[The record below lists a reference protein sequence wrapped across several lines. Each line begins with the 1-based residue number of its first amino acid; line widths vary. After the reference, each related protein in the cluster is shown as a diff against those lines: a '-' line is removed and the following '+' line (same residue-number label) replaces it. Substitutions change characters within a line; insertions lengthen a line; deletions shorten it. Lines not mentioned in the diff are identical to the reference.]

1 MLDSNS
7 RAVKTHGKSVL
18 AESRSL
24 ITKLETFVQTS
35 NQHSKGIRQEVEQW
49 QAREQEQLSKQSATA
64 HDQVAKVNTSL
75 HAIRRQETV
84 SDDSVKALEQAFKDA
99 VAKIESGYKDWAEK
113 LKASCQKVCSQAEAS
128 STSNSAAVCSV
139 RVSFSIGANIFYQAE
154 KAFKSVGSLLEI
166 VVQESQTYIQQE
178 RQLLLDAKALSDEVT
193 SAEIGRLQEQNALL
207 TRLLES
213 ERVKSEKAKDQ
224 LISRISGLLG
234 DFTVERD
241 RSLRVAFEEMHN
253 RNVIG
258 EGEMEKCGNEN
269 GERIVGVIRA
279 GEDWGS
285 SLTRR
290 GGESKRLRDGA
301 FKVGTARFVIG
312 AARF

>member
-1 MLDSNS
+1 M
-7 RAVKTHGKSVL
+7 R
-18 AESRSL
+18 
-24 ITKLETFVQTS
+24 LETFVQTS
-35 NQHSKGIRQEVEQW
+35 NQHSKKIRQEVEQW
-49 QAREQEQLSKQSATA
+49 HTREQEQLSKHSATA
-64 HDQVAKVNTSL
+64 QDQVAKINTSL
-75 HAIRRQETV
+75 QAIRRQETI

-99 VAKIESGYKDWAEK
+99 VAKIESSYKDWAEK
-113 LKASCQKVCSQAEAS
+113 LKASCQKICSQAEAS
-128 STSNSAAVCSV
+128 SASSSAAVRFPSAFW
-139 RVSFSIGANIFYQAE
+139 RQRLTIFYQAE
-154 KAFKSVGSLLEI
+154 KAFKSVGSLLETI
-166 VVQESQTYIQQE
+166 VQDSQTYIQQE

-234 DFTVERD
+234 DFTMERD

-285 SLTRR
+285 SLARR

-301 FKVGTARFVIG
+301 FKVRIAHLIVGTARS
-312 AARF
+312 